1 MPVPLSADYA
11 MISRMP
17 LRTGSL
23 IGRDADLAHLT
34 DAVGLHP
41 AEGAEPGGVVV
52 LSGDAGI
59 GKSRLLAQLLA
70 DAAAAG
76 WSTAVGHCVGQ
87 AGSSL
92 AYLPFVELV
101 GALDAGP
108 PRGRRPRARGA
119 PEPAPPAAR
128 PPL

>member
-1 MPVPLSADYA
+1 MPVPPSTDYA

-41 AEGAEPGGVVV
+41 PEGAEPGGVVV

-59 GKSRLLAQLLA
+59 GKSRLLTQLLA

-76 WSTAVGHCVGQ
+76 WSTTSG
-87 AGSSL
+87 
-92 AYLPFVELV
+92 
-101 GALDAGP
+101 
-108 PRGRRPRARGA
+108 
-119 PEPAPPAAR
+119 
-128 PPL
+128 